1 MSYIPKEDDDDDTM
15 LKDKLRKI
23 YGFMTE
29 TDISNI
35 KLVGDDNPQIIDD
48 HNNYVLNDFEVGHP
62 IIYNYDNTSNHQ
74 LDNTDEEYNTILLN
88 SAVSDVD
95 DVNGVNGYIT
105 DKNDSKY
112 TISLYGNENNISNR
126 HTIFNVEP
134 ANLSYDTTLHNILTY
149 IRRTSKENFEL
160 IDKNLILGK
169 ISSKN
174 NIVKLPHDIVKCN
187 VRSYVGKEIPPQ
199 LKSFDDILEKFTFY
213 CEHDNTGG
221 RKPKK
226 STTRKRNR
234 KPKHT
239 KKSRKPRRKSNRRR

>member
-1 MSYIPKEDDDDDTM
+1 MSYIQNKPDDTM

-112 TISLYGNENNISNR
+112 TISLYGNENNISK
-126 HTIFNVEP
+126 
-134 ANLSYDTTLHNILTY
+134 TLFIVLMEG
-149 IRRTSKENFEL
+149 SC
-160 IDKNLILGK
+160 K
-169 ISSKN
+169 IVFC
-174 NIVKLPHDIVKCN
+174 IV
-187 VRSYVGKEIPPQ
+187 
-199 LKSFDDILEKFTFY
+199 
-213 CEHDNTGG
+213 NTG
-221 RKPKK
+221 
-226 STTRKRNR
+226 NI
-234 KPKHT
+234 
-239 KKSRKPRRKSNRRR
+239 SR